1 MTNKMFDSFGAV
13 KNALEKAKDTA
24 VGKATEALDA
34 NNDGTV
40 DIQDIIILA
49 IKLPGVHITRESFLR
64 KELFKNYPPE
74 VIDDA
79 VARTRSEEH
88 TSELQSP

>member
-40 DIQDIIILA
+40 DIQNIIIMALW
-49 IKLPGVHITRESFLR
+49 
-64 KELFKNYPPE
+64 
-74 VIDDA
+74 
-79 VARTRSEEH
+79 
-88 TSELQSP
+88 Q

>member
-49 IKLPGVHITRESFLR
+49 IKLPGVHVTRKLLTQGAFQ
-64 KELFKNYPPE
+64 ELSSGSH
-74 VIDDA
+74 
-79 VARTRSEEH
+79 R
-88 TSELQSP
+88 

>member
-34 NNDGTV
+34 NNDRIVWNGW
-40 DIQDIIILA
+40 
-49 IKLPGVHITRESFLR
+49 KF
-64 KELFKNYPPE
+64 
-74 VIDDA
+74 
-79 VARTRSEEH
+79 
-88 TSELQSP
+88 

>member
-49 IKLPGVHITRESFLR
+49 IKLPGVHVTRESFLR
-64 KELFKNYPPE
+64 NRVFHRRNHRVRRLIAHLFIQNLE
-74 VIDDA
+74 II
-79 VARTRSEEH
+79 
-88 TSELQSP
+88 